1 MELREK
7 MRGRKETG
15 RGEDGRKEREEKERE
30 GFRRGCTC
38 LLQSIKS
45 PKLKQL

>member
-7 MRGRKETG
+7 MRGRKKTG
-15 RGEDGRKEREEKERE
+15 RGEDGGKEREEGRE

>member
-15 RGEDGRKEREEKERE
+15 RGEDGGKEREERDLE
-30 GFRRGCTC
+30 GVVLVCCRA
-38 LLQSIKS
+38 SS
-45 PKLKQL
+45 HPN